1 MASTRKQSTSR
12 LVEGKVVE
20 RNSMGR
26 VVEAVRDG
34 DWLPAGDLRAAALE
48 AAAADTDLALN
59 LEGVDYLDGSCLQT
73 LLALG
78 RDQLKRERKLV
89 LVHASP
95 ALRQW
100 FDFAGADGKLQ
111 FA

>member
-1 MASTRKQSTSR
+1 V
-12 LVEGKVVE
+12 VEGKLVE
-20 RNSMGR
+20 VKVAEDNSVGR

-34 DWLPAGDLRAAALE
+34 DWLPPGDLRAAAIE
-48 AAAADTDLALN
+48 AAAAGADLAVN
-59 LEGVDYLDGSCLQT
+59 VEGVDYLDGSSLQT

-78 RDQLKRERKLV
+78 RDQAKRERKLV

-100 FDFAGADGKLQ
+100 FDFAGASGKLQ

>member
-1 MASTRKQSTSR
+1 
-12 LVEGKVVE
+12 
-20 RNSMGR
+20 
-26 VVEAVRDG
+26 
-34 DWLPAGDLRAAALE
+34 LRAVAIE
-48 AAAADTDLALN
+48 AAAADVDLSVN
-59 LEGVDYLDGSCLQT
+59 LEGVDYLDGSSLQT

-78 RDQLKRERKLV
+78 RDQLKRERKLI

-100 FDFAGADGKLQ
+100 FDFAGAAHQLQ